1 VKRNLKIRGGL
12 KQAMAKQTRKPR
24 INVEELIKLYNE
36 GLNDS
41 EIARRMGI
49 TSAKVRYWRIKLN
62 LPSKHRCKLKV
73 DVNRIIE
80 LRSKGYPMHR
90 IARELGVSFGT
101 IEYWFHKLNIKPLR
115 VRRVRRIDRMQLVKL
130 YYDGLTYREIADRLG
145 ISPFTVG
152 AIVSKLGI
160 GYRYKNRDER
170 RIEVKNEILKLINE
184 NAYVTINDVIEKLKV
199 KKSYAINCLRELYR
213 EGRIECFRI
222 TSRRCGVKYNAYDFF
237 GNRIGDSRILY
248 YVDERKF
255 MEKLSRI
262 VTIRNMSMAKS
273 FTRLL
278 HDNKINDENIRYFY
292 NLVWRNDGNE
302 CER

>member
-1 VKRNLKIRGGL
+1 
-12 KQAMAKQTRKPR
+12 MAKHNRKPR
-24 INVEELIKLYNE
+24 INVDELIKLYNE
-36 GLNDS
+36 GLNDR
-41 EIARRMGI
+41 EIAMRMGV
-49 TSAKVRYWRIKLN
+49 TPAKVRYWRIKLN

-90 IARELGVSFGT
+90 IARELGVSYGT
-101 IEYWFHKLNIKPLR
+101 IEYWFHKLKIKPLR

-130 YYDGLTYREIADRLG
+130 YFDGLTYGEIADRLG
-145 ISPFTVG
+145 ISPYTVG

-160 GYRYKNRDER
+160 AYRRKGSDER
-170 RIEVKNEILKLINE
+170 RIEVKNEILRLIDE
-184 NAYVTINDVIEKLKV
+184 NVYVTVNDVVDKLKV
-199 KKSYAINCLRELYR
+199 KKNYAINCIRELYR

-222 TSRRCGVKYNAYDFF
+222 TRRASSTRYNVYDFF
-237 GNRIGDSRILY
+237 GRLIGDSRILY

-278 HDNKINDENIRYFY
+278 HDNKISDENIRYFY
-292 NLVWRNDGNE
+292 SLVWRNDKG
-302 CER
+302 ERER